1 MTWYRNDDGI
11 YTRHEPPG
19 HQLHGDLDLGLT
31 TEDMT
36 RYDAHHEAGHA
47 VLGLL
52 KGMPVRRAT
61 LEPNDLHS
69 AHVEFGPWSSLPW
82 WSYALMMAAGDRAGD
97 RWLRE
102 AGLWTPQRAW
112 IAERGCD
119 SDRRK
124 VAETVPGPSVVIFGA
139 LPAGAQPQQ
148 GVAHYQSLQDEVDF
162 WLDMYWPSVQKLAN
176 AMTEFREL
184 SSHQISDVT
193 GIALTQAAVPVST
206 EGEA

>member
-1 MTWYRNDDGI
+1 MTWHRNDDGV
-11 YTRHEPPG
+11 YTRHAQPPG
-19 HQLHGDLDLGLT
+19 HPLRGALDLGLT
-31 TEDMT
+31 AEEVT

-69 AHVEFGPWSSLPW
+69 AHVEFGPWSGPW
-82 WSYALMMAAGDRAGD
+82 WSYAIMMAAGDRAGD

-102 AGLWTPQRAW
+102 ADLWTAQRAW

-124 VAETVPGPSVVIFGA
+124 VAETVPEPSVVIFGA

-148 GVAHYQSLQDEVDF
+148 GVAHYQALQDEADF
-162 WLDMYWPSVQKLAN
+162 WLDMYWPRVQRLAG
-176 AMTEFREL
+176 AMIEHCEL
-184 SSHQISDVT
+184 SAHRISELT
-193 GIALTQAAVPVST
+193 GIPLTQTAASVST